1 MSVVNAERRTEDG
14 ADVRTRIDQFLIEH
28 GLTDARV
35 VPLTGDASDRRY
47 FRVLLADEGSQVLAV
62 HPASIEFAKM
72 PFVKVAQLF
81 ALLPVPVPAILS
93 FSNELGIIGLEDLG
107 DVTLQAHLGA
117 ATPAE
122 HKALYRQAVTL
133 IEALQRRGAAFESPD
148 YPAYGIAFD
157 VAKLTWELDFFTKN
171 FLGGYRGITLGAAE
185 REALAQEFSTIVE
198 ELAAEPRVLCHRDY
212 HSRNLM
218 LHEGS
223 LYIID
228 FQDARMGPDTY
239 DLVSLLRDSY
249 VDLEEAE
256 VEDLIAFFLALR
268 HAPAASGTPGT
279 PGTSG
284 TPGTVN
290 RIEDGEEFR
299 RRFDLMAVQRNL
311 KALGTFGFQTISR
324 SNPVYIQYIPRT
336 LNYVRANLERYA
348 RFGRLHELLAAHL
361 EELRQ

>member
-1 MSVVNAERRTEDG
+1 MFTVNAGMRTDDG
-14 ADVRTRIDQFLIEH
+14 ADIRGRIGAFLSEH
-28 GLTDARV
+28 GLTGARV

-47 FRVLLADEGSQVLAV
+47 FRILTAEDGSQVLAV
-62 HPASIEFAKM
+62 HPGPIEFRSM
-72 PFVKVAQLF
+72 PFVRVAELLS
-81 ALLPVPVPAILS
+81 LLPVPVPAILS
-93 FSNELGIIGLEDLG
+93 FSDALGIIGLEDLG

-133 IEALQRRGAAFESPD
+133 IEALQRRGAEMASPE
-148 YPAYGIAFD
+148 YPPYGIAFD
-157 VAKLTWELDFFTKN
+157 AAKLTWELEFFAKN
-171 FLGGYRGITLGAAE
+171 FLEGYRGVVLTAAA
-185 REALAQEFSTIVE
+185 RAALTDEFSTIVG

-218 LHEGS
+218 LHRDN

-249 VDLEEAE
+249 VDLPEDE
-256 VEDLIAFFLALR
+256 VDDLIAFFLALR
-268 HAPAASGTPGT
+268 RGGGDPQ
-279 PGTSG
+279 
-284 TPGTVN
+284 
-290 RIEDGEEFR
+290 EFR

-311 KALGTFGFQTISR
+311 KALGTFGFQTLSR
-324 SNPVYIQYIPRT
+324 RNPVYIQYIPRT
-336 LNYVRANLERYA
+336 LNYVRANLQRYP
-348 RFGRLHELLAAHL
+348 RFGRLHELLAEHL